1 MPYNDVSHTNTT
13 MNNIYT
19 QQIAQQGKEPSK
31 EPASKSVPDWYAQRY
46 PDATYEDY
54 QEALADFMNGI

>member
-1 MPYNDVSHTNTT
+1 

-31 EPASKSVPDWYAQRY
+31 VSASKSVPDWYAQRY

-54 QEALADFMNGI
+54 QEALANFMNGI

>member
-13 MNNIYT
+13 MNNTYT
-19 QQIAQQGKEPSK
+19 QQIAQQDK